1 MHYNVHSS
9 TVYNSQEME
18 VTSMSTNGWINRED
32 VVYMHNR
39 IWKEWKNVICRNK
52 EKRKNYHVKW
62 RKSDREREISYN
74 ITSMWNLKNKQTN
87 KKNRCKWTYLHNRL
101 TGVENQL
108 MVTKEEKGSRTN

>member
-39 IWKEWKNVICRNK
+39 IWKEWKKVIFSNVDGPK
-52 EKRKNYHVKW
+52 DYHVSEM
-62 RKSDREREISYN
+62 RKTDIISLMGR
-74 ITSMWNLKNKQTN
+74 IWKNDTN
-87 KKNRCKWTYLHNRL
+87 EPVYKT
-101 TGVENQL
+101 E
-108 MVTKEEKGSRTN
+108 